1 MFSSDKWRSAALA
14 IGVIVLAVVIGIETF
29 AIPVTPLYAKV
40 GPRVFPMAVAIG
52 MGLLGLAL
60 LRDAFKGAALA
71 LPPEEDLPV
80 DWGALAWLGAGLVLN
95 IALIGWL
102 GFCVASTV
110 LFMCVARSFGSR
122 QWLRDGLIGA
132 AFAIVTFVGFDR
144 GLGISIGAGY
154 FGGIL

>member
-1 MFSSDKWRSAALA
+1 M
-14 IGVIVLAVVIGIETF
+14 
-29 AIPVTPLYAKV
+29 
-40 GPRVFPMAVAIG
+40 
-52 MGLLGLAL
+52 
-60 LRDAFKGAALA
+60 
-71 LPPEEDLPV
+71 
-80 DWGALAWLGAGLVLN
+80 GALAWLGAGLVLN

-122 QWLRDGLIGA
+122 QWLRNGLIGA
-132 AFAIVTFVGFDR
+132 AFAVITFVGFDR

>member
-1 MFSSDKWRSAALA
+1 VFATDKWRSAALA
-14 IGVIVLAVVIGIETF
+14 IGVIALAVVIGIETF

-40 GPRVFPMAVAIG
+40 GPRVFPIAVAIG

-60 LRDAFKGAALA
+60 LRDAFKGTAPA
-71 LPPEEDLPV
+71 LPPEEDQPV
-80 DWGALAWLGAGLVLN
+80 DLGALAWLGAGLVLN

-122 QWLRDGLIGA
+122 QWLRNGLIGA
-132 AFAIVTFVGFDR
+132 AFAVITFVGFDR